1 MKDAE
6 NMRNRIDLLTQIQ
19 PFVGAYF
26 SQDYVMKNVLRM
38 SEKEVAIMKTQ
49 IETEPPPP
57 QIGMPGM
64 PPNQLPPGQ
73 EQQQQPQ

>member
-6 NMRNRIDLLTQIQ
+6 NMRNRIDLLTAIQ
-19 PFVGAYF
+19 PFVGAYY

-38 SEKEVAIMKTQ
+38 SEKEIAAMKSQ
-49 IETEPPPP
+49 IDTEGPPP

-64 PPNQLPPGQ
+64 PPGQLPPGQ
-73 EQQQQPQ
+73 EPQQQ